1 MTTLWP
7 VHALRPQNVS
17 FDPAPRSLAGPA
29 SVSGATQVVS
39 SDAGIWKAT
48 FGNVIIR
55 NRQHVL
61 AFRALGVLLEGR
73 LNPVLVPR
81 CGDYQPKP
89 ATGWS
94 EGVPHSDGTP
104 FSDGALY
111 QGTAIDVVAATG
123 APARAVSLDVT
134 IGNAGLIE
142 PGQDF
147 SIGERMYRVKRA
159 DYTSP
164 TTATLKFWPVLR
176 EAVPAGAVLNFDSP
190 VCRMRLADDG
200 QMDLELQLRRFG
212 QPSVQF
218 VEDV

>member
-7 VHALRPQNVS
+7 IHVLRPQNVA
-17 FDPAPRSLAGPA
+17 FDPAPRTLAGPA

-39 SDAGIWKAT
+39 SDAGVWKAT

-81 CGDYQPKP
+81 CGDYQPVP
-89 ATGWS
+89 SGGWG

-104 FSDGALY
+104 FSDTSLY
-111 QGTAIDVVAATG
+111 HGTAIGVVAANA
-123 APARAVSLDVT
+123 APARAMSIDVT
-134 IGNAGLIE
+134 IANAGLIQA
-142 PGQDF
+142 GQDF
-147 SIGERMYRVKRA
+147 SIGERMYRIKRA
-159 DYTSP
+159 DYSSS

-190 VCRMRLADDG
+190 VCRMRLVDDA

-212 QPSVQF
+212 QPTVQF

>member
-7 VHALRPQNVS
+7 IHALRPQNVA
-17 FDPAPRSLAGPA
+17 FDPAPRSLASPA
-29 SVSGATQVVS
+29 SVSGATQVVA

-104 FSDGALY
+104 FSDDALY
-111 QGTAIDVVAATG
+111 QGTTIGAVAAAA
-123 APARAVSLDVT
+123 APARAVTLDVV
-134 IGNAGLIE
+134 IANAGLIQA
-142 PGQDF
+142 GQDF
-147 SIGERMYRVKRA
+147 SVGERMYRIKRA
-159 DYTSP
+159 DYTAP
-164 TTATLKFWPVLR
+164 TRATLKFWPVLR

-190 VCRMRLADDG
+190 VCRMRLVDDS

-212 QPSVQF
+212 QPTVQF
-218 VEDV
+218 LEDV